1 MDWINVCMVYRDVL
15 CYVRKEMKLKLEKL
29 SQQLQALAAD
39 HFEQSKKKAN
49 DAIEDAI
56 SPFVRYVKVETD
68 RVAELDAEFR
78 RIRQDIRRIK
88 AQL

>member
-1 MDWINVCMVYRDVL
+1 
-15 CYVRKEMKLKLEKL
+15 MKLKLEKL
-29 SQQLQALAAD
+29 SQQLQSLAAD

-49 DAIEDAI
+49 DGIEDSI